1 MATDIGSRLQQARKA
16 RGQSLR
22 DVAETTKISM
32 FCLRAIEANDFSRL
46 PGGIFRSAYVGS
58 FAETVGLDAGEVVR
72 DYRTRFEPD
81 GVSPFKKKMSSGA
94 DRLATVLRV
103 AALIA
108 AGVGILLWTLF
119 VSQGSA

>member
-1 MATDIGSRLQQARKA
+1 MATDIGSRLQQAREA

-32 FCLRAIEANDFSRL
+32 FCLRAIEANDFGRL

-72 DYRTRFEPD
+72 DYRTRFEPN
-81 GVSPFKKKMSSGA
+81 GASPFKTRMSGA
-94 DRLATVLRV
+94 DRIAKVLRV
-103 AALIA
+103 AALIV

>member
-1 MATDIGSRLQQARKA
+1 MATDIGSRLQQAREA

-32 FCLRAIEANDFSRL
+32 FCLRAIEANDFGRL
-46 PGGIFRSAYVGS
+46 PGGIFRRAYVRS
-58 FAETVGLDAGEVVR
+58 FAETVGLDAGEVVG
-72 DYRTRFEPD
+72 DYQTCFEPN
-81 GVSPFKKKMSSGA
+81 GVSPFKNAPGA
-94 DRLATVLRV
+94 GRVSTALRV
-103 AALIA
+103 VALVV

>member
-1 MATDIGSRLQQARKA
+1 MATDIGSRLQQAREA

-32 FCLRAIEANDFSRL
+32 SCLRAIEANDFSRL
-46 PGGIFRSAYVGS
+46 PGGIFRSAYVGA

-81 GVSPFKKKMSSGA
+81 GVSPFTKTMPGA
-94 DRLATVLRV
+94 DRLAKVLRV